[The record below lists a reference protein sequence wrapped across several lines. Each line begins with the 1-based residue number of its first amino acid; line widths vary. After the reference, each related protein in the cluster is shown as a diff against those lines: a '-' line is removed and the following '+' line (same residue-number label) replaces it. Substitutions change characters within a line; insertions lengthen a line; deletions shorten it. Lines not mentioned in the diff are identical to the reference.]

1 MCTEQLKKIWR
12 KLNEDYKMVQLLT
25 HRGEFEETWTAQGLA
40 SYRDLKWSNYYC
52 MCKRATARG
61 IRGHGLISSPLAS
74 VLLLPFPSSS
84 MPSSIAAMINRSKSH
99 NVNFF
104 LGRPVKKGRSV
115 REALTLPT
123 ATRHCCALIGIWGV
137 WVLYVYTCAC
147 VDNVYQGF
155 ILNSA
160 ESL

>member
-1 MCTEQLKKIWR
+1 
-12 KLNEDYKMVQLLT
+12 MVQLLT
-25 HRGEFEETWTAQGLA
+25 HKGEFEETWTAQGLA

-123 ATRHCCALIGIWGV
+123 ATRHCCALIGICMRHV
-137 WVLYVYTCAC
+137 CIVYEW
-147 VDNVYQGF
+147 
-155 ILNSA
+155 ILVSMCYLSSNLKCFSA
-160 ESL
+160 SKLLEQKFL